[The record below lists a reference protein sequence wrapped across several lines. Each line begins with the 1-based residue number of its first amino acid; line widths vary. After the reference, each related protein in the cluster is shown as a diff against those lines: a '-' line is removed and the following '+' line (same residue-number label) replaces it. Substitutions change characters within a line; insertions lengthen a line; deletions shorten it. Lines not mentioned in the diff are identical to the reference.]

1 VTETRYRQWIFGA
14 CGLSLVFGLVLLALA
29 AKRELWGDGYF
40 YHYSANLIVEGK
52 GWINPLH
59 YRVSGAVIEAADH
72 PPSYIAYLAL
82 WSLVGLKSI
91 FAHQV
96 ATVLVAVAA
105 VPLFANIGRRLG
117 GPRVGVAAALIGA
130 AHPAMWGW
138 SKMIMSEPMAVL
150 GVLALLIVALEW
162 REQSKTGQSLA
173 RITVLFGLAIGFAAL
188 SRAELL
194 LLGVILA
201 FICFAERSF
210 VRFMRSLIIAGIVA
224 ALSIAPWVLHNLARF
239 DETVLLSNGAQI
251 TLAATN
257 CPETY
262 GGQFQ
267 AFWLIDC
274 SNRATEI
281 AKKRIPNADQ
291 SQIMNDIGRQAW
303 DYINEN
309 KKTAVKTVFLR
320 LGRVM
325 GVYRPL
331 QQINLDHFPEGRTRF
346 VAISAWAAYFALLP
360 FVIAGGLMLRKRN
373 RTLPIFLAPVG
384 VALFTC
390 AITFG
395 NTRYRMSAEPTMI
408 VFASLAMVATV
419 TAITRWWTT
428 DSGGES

>member
-1 VTETRYRQWIFGA
+1 MGV
-14 CGLSLVFGLVLLALA
+14 
-29 AKRELWGDGYF
+29 
-40 YHYSANLIVEGK
+40 
-52 GWINPLH
+52 
-59 YRVSGAVIEAADH
+59 
-72 PPSYIAYLAL
+72 
-82 WSLVGLKSI
+82 
-91 FAHQV
+91 
-96 ATVLVAVAA
+96 VAA
-105 VPLFANIGRRLG
+105 LV
-117 GPRVGVAAALIGA
+117 GA

-162 REQSKTGQSLA
+162 REQSKAGHSLT
-173 RITVLFGLAIGFAAL
+173 RITVLFGVAIGFAAL

-201 FICFAERSF
+201 FICFTERSF
-210 VRFMRSLIIAGIVA
+210 ARFIRNLVIAGVVA
-224 ALSIAPWVLHNLARF
+224 ALSISPWVLHNLARF

-281 AKKRIPNADQ
+281 AKQRIPNADQ

-303 DYINEN
+303 DYINAN

-331 QQINLDHFPEGRTRF
+331 QQINFDHFPEGRSRF
-346 VAISAWAAYFALLP
+346 VAISAWASYFALLP

-408 VFASLAMVATV
+408 IFASFAIVALVST
-419 TAITRWWTT
+419 ITRWWVT
-428 DSGGES
+428 DSGPKS